1 MPNAAIAWPVVF
13 GASSYVLR
21 VLYNGVTENLTFS
34 CTAGRFYWPVGDGQ
48 ADSATLGGVGDLL
61 ARLEACIETHSGAP
75 AVTVTLDSNY
85 RLRVAVAA
93 NTIQLLWSHASTT
106 LDTAGIGGTNPF
118 GFNGDTS
125 LASAVVGASMPQGL
139 WRAQRPIWSDGRPQ
153 RPMIGGAAR
162 TMTGLVRV
170 SDFGTMAR
178 ERGIYFGRLPQTVVL
193 NEYAPSSAL
202 WGTLEYAWHNAIG
215 IGRPFRLYED
225 DATTSL
231 ATGTSAYTLW
241 RTTSKARPYERLS
254 NDPPES
260 LYYAARIMGAEVT
273 S

>member
-1 MPNAAIAWPVVF
+1 MF

-34 CTAGRFYWPVGDGQ
+34 VTPNRFYWAVGDGQ
-48 ADSATLGGVGDLL
+48 ADAATLGGQGDLL
-61 ARLEACIETHSGAP
+61 RVLELCIETHSGAP
-75 AVTVTLDSNY
+75 SVTVTLDSNY

-106 LDTAGIGGTNPF
+106 LDTAGIGGVNPF
-118 GFNGDTS
+118 GYSGDTS
-125 LASAVVGASMPQGL
+125 LAAAVVSASMPAGL
-139 WRAQRPIWSDGRPQ
+139 WRAQRPIWNDGRPQ

-193 NEYAPSSAL
+193 NEYAPSTAL
-202 WGTLEYAWHNAIG
+202 YGTLEYAWHNAIG

-225 DATTSL
+225 EGQL

-241 RTTSKARPYERLS
+241 RTTSKARPYQRLS
-254 NDPPES
+254 DDPPES
-260 LYYAARIMGAEVT
+260 LYYAARFMGAEVT